1 MTVPVF
7 TISFCSLI
15 LLIYILDTFFLI
27 PKGENVTLKQ
37 KLLTGHNKGSIN
49 RALHLSEK
57 KIKKGEVWRLVTG
70 SLLHIGTPHIIFNI
84 IAMLIAGY
92 AVESELGAV
101 GTLVCFFCSVLTS
114 GLYMA
119 FVFKLNEGEGAS
131 TGIFGLIA
139 VFILLAVK
147 NGTVLFSPLPVYALA
162 LLAVYTATGII
173 TNKTVICEHLSGFAG
188 GLLSGFLIIKTGLI

>member
-27 PKGENVTLKQ
+27 PKGENITLKQ
-37 KLLTGHNKGSIN
+37 KLFTGHNKGSIN

-84 IAMLIAGY
+84 IAMLIAGC

-101 GTLVCFFCSVLTS
+101 RTLVCFFCSVLTS

-119 FVFKLNEGEGAS
+119 FVFKLDEGEGAS
-131 TGIFGLIA
+131 TGIFGMIA

-162 LLAVYTATGII
+162 LLAIYTATGII
-173 TNKTVICEHLSGFAG
+173 TNKTVISEHLSGFAG